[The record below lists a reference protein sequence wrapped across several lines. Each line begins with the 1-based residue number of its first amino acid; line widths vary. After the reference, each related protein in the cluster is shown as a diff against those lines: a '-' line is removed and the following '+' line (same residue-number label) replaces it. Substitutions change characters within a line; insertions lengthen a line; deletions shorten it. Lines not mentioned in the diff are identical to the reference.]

1 MYMSQEKLSQAN
13 NGTFHV
19 ILKPNMECLCEL
31 VWLSIGSD
39 IIKPVYTVVR
49 FKMH

>member
-1 MYMSQEKLSQAN
+1 MSQEKVSQAN
-13 NGTFHV
+13 NGTFHFM
-19 ILKPNMECLCEL
+19 LKPNMECLYEL

-39 IIKPVYTVVR
+39 VIQALYTVVR